1 MSWISET
8 CCNLLYSWGRISRGK
23 FQERSAVAFSNDC
36 SRWAGGI
43 SVRKVSDAAPPS
55 TSRNSAFSSDVGLY
69 VTTMFCLSI
78 YLIVSPYVVCCAC
91 LLLARAGKPVVWIAS
106 SLACQ
111 CMLFVYLSLCNASHT
126 RSRKG
131 SLQRT
136 GGPSRDLLGLLLQAL
151 SCAHGQIP

>member
-8 CCNLLYSWGRISRGK
+8 CCNLLSSWGRISRGK

-36 SRWAGGI
+36 SRCAAGI

-55 TSRNSAFSSDVGLY
+55 ISRNSAFSSDVGLY

-91 LLLARAGKPVVWIAS
+91 LLLASARRPVVWIAS
-106 SLACQ
+106 SPACQ
-111 CMLFVYLSLCNASHT
+111 HALSVYLSLCNALHA
-126 RSRKG
+126 RPPKG

-136 GGPSRDLLGLLLQAL
+136 GGPSRDLLGLVLQAL
-151 SCAHGQIP
+151 SFAHGQIP

>member
-8 CCNLLYSWGRISRGK
+8 CCNLLYSWGRISCGK

-91 LLLARAGKPVVWIAS
+91 LLLARGEACCLDCFFSCLPAYVACLPVT
-106 SLACQ
+106 LQ
-111 CMLFVYLSLCNASHT
+111 CITC
-126 RSRKG
+126 
-131 SLQRT
+131 
-136 GGPSRDLLGLLLQAL
+136 
-151 SCAHGQIP
+151 

>member
-91 LLLARAGKPVVWIAS
+91 LLRASAGKPVVWIAS
-106 SLACQ
+106 SPACQ
-111 CMLFVYLSLCNASHT
+111 RTLSVYPSLCNTSHA
-126 RSRKG
+126 RPREG
-131 SLQRT
+131 SLHRT
-136 GGPSRDLLGLLLQAL
+136 GGAYRDLLGLVLQ
-151 SCAHGQIP
+151 